1 MSNKIIIARNDFSI
15 FFIIKI
21 NWIAFCFDDKVLPL
35 NFLNEMNFYFRC
47 VIASGFSIQLLCR

>member
-1 MSNKIIIARNDFSI
+1 MIIARSDFSI

-35 NFLNEMNFYFRC
+35 NFLSEMNFYFRC
-47 VIASGFSIQLLCR
+47 VTASEFSIQLLCR